1 MADKDNEN
9 SQRDNKEE
17 ILDSIKESEMDV
29 MAQLGV
35 ARLNLDD
42 IYNLRVG
49 DVIDL
54 NKPQDSTVSVYVE
67 EQPWF
72 TGKLGVHN
80 KNIAVKIEE
89 VEKKK
94 K

>member
-1 MADKDNEN
+1 
-9 SQRDNKEE
+9 
-17 ILDSIKESEMDV
+17 MDV

-49 DVIDL
+49 DVINL
-54 NKPQDSTVSVYVE
+54 NKPQDSSISVYVA

-89 VEKKK
+89 RVENK
-94 K
+94 